1 MWVFGPGPTL
11 SGRRE
16 AELVGKVGADR
27 GQTPP
32 LVGKLS
38 SSLPERLFGGE
49 QSGNGPRS
57 LENEVSEVSLFGDVG
72 DGSGSGASSRE
83 PEGCFLRREARTVTG
98 ETTGKNGETLPL
110 TGELWSA
117 RPGRL
122 NAGKGSG
129 NGCRNA
135 ENESPAG
142 LSEDRRR
149 SRPRSEK

>member
-1 MWVFGPGPTL
+1 MNGETTGKNGETL
-11 SGRRE
+11 
-16 AELVGKVGADR
+16 
-27 GQTPP
+27 P
-32 LVGKLS
+32 LTGELS
-38 SSLPERLFGGE
+38 SACPEPLFGGE
-49 QSGNGPRS
+49 QSGNGLRS